1 MKIPGYFRFKRLMAV
16 IVFALWPF
24 LSNAADAEQYLR
36 DAQSYFDKGEY
47 SAAVIQLK
55 NALLADPDNGQ
66 ARLLLGQAYLRL
78 EDGPSAHKELSRAL
92 ELGVSREV
100 VLEPLGRAMLLTGK
114 SDEILEIL
122 SVEEDDPVPLKVDIH
137 VLLGKAHMAS
147 EQDQLADEQFSLAL
161 ELDPASVEAL
171 LGKARIAYKSG
182 DNERVVELLDRAQSL
197 EPDNADV
204 WTLKGEKLRAEA
216 QLPDA
221 LSAFQKAL
229 NIEPTNMY
237 ARVGKVW
244 TLIMLGEP
252 DTALEEI
259 DRIQERYPRLY
270 LSNYLKALALFHKQQ
285 LEQALE
291 AVQLSVEQA
300 PGHLPGHLLAGTISF
315 QQGLLNQAERH
326 LRKYINEVP
335 DDIQAIKLLSAT
347 LMKKQEPANAVEV
360 MEAGVQAAVDD
371 AQYLAMLGSA
381 YLALGE
387 ASKGMEYMD
396 RAIALAPDVAALRTQ
411 LAIGQLVEGDV
422 DQAVSELQ
430 TAVELD
436 QGLQQAELMLVLI
449 YLQKQEYD
457 NALSAAEALAVKMPD
472 SPVPLNLKGAALLGN
487 EERQEAR
494 KAFEAALGIQPDFL
508 SAHLNL
514 ARLDLME
521 GDTTGAEARYRKV
534 LSIDAGNLKA
544 LLALAALAERDG
556 RVEETEMR
564 LKLAREHH
572 PDEIKPALML
582 VEHYLRQ
589 DDARQALDLISGIAA
604 AQPQNPVVLNALVTA
619 QLQSG
624 EYKYAL
630 ATLRSLVEVDPE
642 SPGVHYQLAMVSV
655 KLEDSDV
662 ARKSLHRAIE
672 LQPDYPDAQLVLA
685 RLDIIDTEFDSAFAI
700 ADELKQ
706 KHPDKAYG
714 YELDGDILA
723 AMKKPRE
730 AADAYTLAYEKVPS
744 DQLVHKLLHYHL
756 MAGNEESALGV
767 LRHWLSE
774 HPEDITVRSLLAITL
789 HSSGRQEQAVD
800 EYLKL
805 LEYDPDNIT
814 TLNNLA
820 WLYQEQGNPDAV
832 QYADRAYELAPER
845 PEVIDTL
852 GWLLVQ
858 NGEITRGL
866 VLLQEAVTK
875 APHVPGIR
883 YHMAVA
889 LMKAGRR
896 EEARKELDRLL
907 RTGKKFPE
915 RDEAAALRI
924 RLE

>member
-1 MKIPGYFRFKRLMAV
+1 M
-16 IVFALWPF
+16 
-24 LSNAADAEQYLR
+24 
-36 DAQSYFDKGEY
+36 
-47 SAAVIQLK
+47 
-55 NALLADPDNGQ
+55 
-66 ARLLLGQAYLRL
+66 
-78 EDGPSAHKELSRAL
+78 
-92 ELGVSREV
+92 
-100 VLEPLGRAMLLTGK
+100 
-114 SDEILEIL
+114 
-122 SVEEDDPVPLKVDIH
+122 
-137 VLLGKAHMAS
+137 
-147 EQDQLADEQFSLAL
+147 
-161 ELDPASVEAL
+161 
-171 LGKARIAYKSG
+171 
-182 DNERVVELLDRAQSL
+182 
-197 EPDNADV
+197 
-204 WTLKGEKLRAEA
+204 
-216 QLPDA
+216 
-221 LSAFQKAL
+221 
-229 NIEPTNMY
+229 
-237 ARVGKVW
+237 
-244 TLIMLGEP
+244 
-252 DTALEEI
+252 
-259 DRIQERYPRLY
+259 
-270 LSNYLKALALFHKQQ
+270 
-285 LEQALE
+285 
-291 AVQLSVEQA
+291 
-300 PGHLPGHLLAGTISF
+300 
-315 QQGLLNQAERH
+315 
-326 LRKYINEVP
+326 
-335 DDIQAIKLLSAT
+335 
-347 LMKKQEPANAVEV
+347 
-360 MEAGVQAAVDD
+360 
-371 AQYLAMLGSA
+371 
-381 YLALGE
+381 
-387 ASKGMEYMD
+387 
-396 RAIALAPDVAALRTQ
+396 
-411 LAIGQLVEGDV
+411 
-422 DQAVSELQ
+422 
-430 TAVELD
+430 
-436 QGLQQAELMLVLI
+436 
-449 YLQKQEYD
+449 
-457 NALSAAEALAVKMPD
+457 
-472 SPVPLNLKGAALLGN
+472 
-487 EERQEAR
+487 
-494 KAFEAALGIQPDFL
+494 
-508 SAHLNL
+508 
-514 ARLDLME
+514 
-521 GDTTGAEARYRKV
+521 
-534 LSIDAGNLKA
+534 
-544 LLALAALAERDG
+544 
-556 RVEETEMR
+556 
-564 LKLAREHH
+564 
-572 PDEIKPALML
+572 
-582 VEHYLRQ
+582 
-589 DDARQALDLISGIAA
+589 
-604 AQPQNPVVLNALVTA
+604 
-619 QLQSG
+619 QSG

-685 RLDIIDTEFDSAFAI
+685 RLDIIDPEFDSAFAI

-875 APHVPGIR
+875 APHVPEIR